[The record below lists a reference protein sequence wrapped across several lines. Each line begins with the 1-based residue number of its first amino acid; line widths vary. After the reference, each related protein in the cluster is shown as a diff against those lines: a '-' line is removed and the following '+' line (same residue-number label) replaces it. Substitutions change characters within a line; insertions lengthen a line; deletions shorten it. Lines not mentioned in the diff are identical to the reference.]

1 MFFFFKYS
9 QQNDEH
15 HISFRI
21 NWNKPNLNQFEV
33 HDCITSSLHFT
44 IVIKHLDAFNFK
56 VDASILNANQK

>member
-1 MFFFFKYS
+1 MVIDNVLFFFKYS
-9 QQNDEH
+9 QQDDEH

-44 IVIKHLDAFNFK
+44 IVINH
-56 VDASILNANQK
+56 